1 MEDWKARV
9 FEEREQLNHK
19 IYKLESY
26 LESSVS
32 DQLDEYAK
40 HLLRRQ
46 LEAMEEYSYIL
57 TERLEEIE

>member
-1 MEDWKARV
+1 MEAWKARV
-9 FEEREQLNHK
+9 FEEKEQLDHK
-19 IYKLESY
+19 RYKLESY

-32 DQLDEYAK
+32 DQLEAYAK

-46 LEAMEEYSYIL
+46 LQVMEEYSQIL